1 MNSTDSALNMTS
13 QGRAV
18 SQKCPGSSGKKKL
31 LLPPSGWERITFAI
45 ISEQPTAYI
54 VTIERNRHL
63 STLCINV
70 LPPSCNANKKA
81 TRFETTV
88 NVCGE
93 HGVTAYEIQGGSNMT
108 GTICV

>member
-18 SQKCPGSSGKKKL
+18 SQKCPGSYGKKL

-63 STLCINV
+63 STLCINA
-70 LPPSCNANKKA
+70 LPPSCNAKKKA
-81 TRFETTV
+81 ARFETTV
-88 NVCGE
+88 NCSGE
-93 HGVTAYEIQGGSNMT
+93 QGVTAHEILLILRAG
-108 GTICV
+108 CR